1 MKKKLLLIVSALAL
15 TILTGCGSAD
25 MSEAVKESMEW
36 SSENDALDHDKAW
49 YNQKTSETEVV
60 DDTETTQYFYTLG
73 DTVSMTL
80 SLNDT
85 NELGDVD
92 IVITGVTPVFNG
104 VQNCTAVSY
113 TVTQTSG
120 DPFTFKN
127 IWFDMYA
134 DNKYVSGGNWDNHTI
149 HDYCE
154 LREGMSY
161 EGCYVGEIDYNTISS
176 ISMFLDN
183 VEWRIPIESVNT
195 ETVESVTPT
204 SPSQPTDDYLD
215 WAGTY
220 TDGISSASI
229 SMYSSPEDD
238 SCGEFTGNIEGYG
251 EISCPIEYY
260 PDEWMM
266 LAADETGLVA
276 YCSTNEEGNYLIKVD
291 IYLDDGSCISS
302 EKMVMVEHFE
312 S

>member
-1 MKKKLLLIVSALAL
+1 MKKKLLFIVSAIAL
-15 TILTGCGSAD
+15 TILTGCGSD
-25 MSEAVKESMEW
+25 MSDAVKDSMEW

-49 YNQKTSETEVV
+49 YNQAASTEVS
-60 DDTETTQYFYTLG
+60 DTDTETSEPIYGLG
-73 DTVSMTL
+73 DTVPVTL
-80 SLNDT
+80 SYDNV
-85 NELGDVD
+85 GDVAHVD
-92 IVITGVTPVFNG
+92 ITITGVTPVFNG

-113 TVTQTSG
+113 TVTQKSTN
-120 DPFTFKN
+120 PFTFKN

-134 DNKYVSGGNWDNHTI
+134 DSNYISGGNWDTHTI

-161 EGCYVGEIDYNTISS
+161 EGCYIGEVDYNTISS

-183 VEWRIPIESVNT
+183 VEWVIPIESVNT
-195 ETVESVTPT
+195 ETEEDVTPT
-204 SPSQPTDDYLD
+204 SPAAPTGDYLD

-238 SCGEFTGNIEGYG
+238 SCGEFTGEIEGYG

-260 PDEWMM
+260 PDEGMM
-266 LAADETGLVA
+266 LAADETGLVV
-276 YCSTNEEGNYLIKVD
+276 YCSVNEEGNYLINVD